1 MLFGV
6 IKINCDM
13 CGRDTQLFKADIEG
27 TILNV
32 CGDCSRFGKII
43 KTLRRERTE
52 IFKKKEVKQ
61 EKPKEEIIL
70 SIVGDYGDIIKKK
83 REELGISQ
91 EDFAKKINEKISL
104 IHKIEVNQLEPN
116 IELANKIEKFLHI
129 HLIEQQELQKGS
141 FDNKKRDFFTIGD
154 FIKVKK

>member
-43 KTLRRERTE
+43 ETLRRERTE

-141 FDNKKRDFFTIGD
+141 SDNKKRDFFTIGD